1 MTTSA
6 ESTERLRLANE
17 FADVYVERKVHGN
30 GQRLEIVSPRTGQS
44 ILLDPVILEALTALD
59 LAALTAILVAGVPG
73 NDLPD

>member
-6 ESTERLRLANE
+6 ESNGPLRLANE
-17 FADVYVERKVHGN
+17 FADVFIERKVHGN

-59 LAALTAILVAGVPG
+59 IADLTAILVAGVPG
-73 NDLPD
+73 NDLPS